1 MAEDKKPLDDG
12 RSKER
17 RAQKT
22 EMASLIKSL
31 KASTESNKAES
42 ETVDMQIF
50 LDQFKN
56 SMKVGDTNIKALKV
70 EFEKA
75 NEILNNQSSTAQE
88 KELAQQ
94 QIEAIKENVES
105 EEEKREKQKAQDEAN
120 SILNKMA
127 GKLDSVA
134 KGFDEFAG
142 KAIGAGGLLA
152 AAMLFI
158 NPELFFEKLQE
169 AIQGINTIINSI
181 TMAVEGD
188 FKGAWENLKENT
200 EGLGLVLGT
209 VALFVIGPIIR
220 AVSFILKTFKA
231 IGNGFKRVGNFFSRM
246 GTFFTNLK
254 NSKFFK
260 NAPKLL
266 GNIGKIVGKL
276 FLPITAIYYAFQGI
290 LKGFNTEGTIME
302 KLEAGLKETW
312 TGLVAFF
319 IDLPKWL
326 LGKIV
331 GIFNKEKGTAILDFN
346 TKEWLGNLS
355 EKLFFGP
362 SRAIRK
368 YIGDKTSAA
377 TESIGNFFSDFSFT
391 EFFQNIVNK
400 ITGFFSKIGEWIGNA
415 MDAAIEKVLSIG
427 EAISNFIKSIL
438 RAGLPDPTASVFS
451 VAGAAAKIIP
461 SAVYEYAGI
470 DKETGERIPDA
481 AKPPEEIATV
491 EPNLQSDVLATSQ
504 ENAQGQSAI
513 TTQTVVTSVTQQNS
527 SSSSSSSST
536 VVNPT
541 GNSMASMELAGATGG
556 RR

>member
-94 QIEAIKENVES
+94 QIEVIKENVES

-134 KGFDEFAG
+134 KGLDGFVSN
-142 KAIGAGGLLA
+142 AIGAGGLLA

-158 NPELFFEKLQE
+158 DPEKFFNILSGLFDAAIKIIGKISTFFKDKILPKLGQVEGEVDYTSVLIGSLALFFS
-169 AIQGINTIINSI
+169 GTIIRALSSTVKVMKTLVTAVKTFATFIKTSFVGNMISNLATTTKNFMSAGI
-181 TMAVEGD
+181 TKVKNAAIA
-188 FKGAWENLKENT
+188 FKAKMLTEFIPNMLANLKSMMASLGGKVMSLMNKLVT
-200 EGLGLVLGT
+200 LGKVFRGFMLTTFIPSMIAGFTGMMASMTPILIAMAPILVPILAIAAAFGLVLLGLNKIKESMGFT
-209 VALFVIGPIIR
+209 SIFDVIMYG
-220 AVSFILKTFKA
+220 VSFIKDGLAHLGNVFIRIAKKIAGLGAGLLEFLGVDVPDWVYKA
-231 IGNGFKRVGNFFSRM
+231 RDMELMATDNAARKRVELDQKAEAARLEKQKEEQLEN
-246 GTFFTNLK
+246 
-254 NSKFFK
+254 
-260 NAPKLL
+260 P
-266 GNIGKIVGKL
+266 
-276 FLPITAIYYAFQGI
+276 LPETSLIPQ
-290 LKGFNTEGTIME
+290 EIM
-302 KLEAGLKETW
+302 
-312 TGLVAFF
+312 
-319 IDLPKWL
+319 PM
-326 LGKIV
+326 
-331 GIFNKEKGTAILDFN
+331 
-346 TKEWLGNLS
+346 
-355 EKLFFGP
+355 
-362 SRAIRK
+362 
-368 YIGDKTSAA
+368 
-377 TESIGNFFSDFSFT
+377 
-391 EFFQNIVNK
+391 Q
-400 ITGFFSKIGEWIGNA
+400 
-415 MDAAIEKVLSIG
+415 
-427 EAISNFIKSIL
+427 
-438 RAGLPDPTASVFS
+438 
-451 VAGAAAKIIP
+451 
-461 SAVYEYAGI
+461 
-470 DKETGERIPDA
+470 
-481 AKPPEEIATV
+481 
-491 EPNLQSDVLATSQ
+491 PNLQSDVLATSQ

-541 GNSMASMELAGATGG
+541 GNSMSSMELAGATGG

>member
-22 EMASLIKSL
+22 EMTSLIKSL

-94 QIEAIKENVES
+94 QIEVIKENVES

-134 KGFDEFAG
+134 KGLDGFVSN
-142 KAIGAGGLLA
+142 AIGAGGLLA

-158 NPELFFEKLQE
+158 DPEKFFNILSGLFDAAIKIIGKISTFFKDKILPKLGQVEGEVDYTSVLIGSLALFFS
-169 AIQGINTIINSI
+169 GTIIRALSSTVKVMKTLVTAVKTFATFIKTSFVGNMISNLATTTKNFMSAGI
-181 TMAVEGD
+181 TKVKNAAIA
-188 FKGAWENLKENT
+188 FKAKMLTEFIPNMLANLKSMMASLGGKVMSLMNKLVT
-200 EGLGLVLGT
+200 LGKVFRGFMLTTFIPSMIAGFTGMMASMTPILIAMAPILVPILAIAAAFGLVLLGLNKIKESMGFT
-209 VALFVIGPIIR
+209 SIFDVIMYG
-220 AVSFILKTFKA
+220 VSFIKDGLAHLGNVFIRIAKKIAGLGAGLLEFLGVDVPDWVYKA
-231 IGNGFKRVGNFFSRM
+231 RDMELMATDNAARKRVELDQKAEAARLEKQKEEQLEN
-246 GTFFTNLK
+246 
-254 NSKFFK
+254 
-260 NAPKLL
+260 P
-266 GNIGKIVGKL
+266 
-276 FLPITAIYYAFQGI
+276 LPETSLIPQ
-290 LKGFNTEGTIME
+290 EIM
-302 KLEAGLKETW
+302 
-312 TGLVAFF
+312 
-319 IDLPKWL
+319 PM
-326 LGKIV
+326 
-331 GIFNKEKGTAILDFN
+331 
-346 TKEWLGNLS
+346 
-355 EKLFFGP
+355 
-362 SRAIRK
+362 
-368 YIGDKTSAA
+368 
-377 TESIGNFFSDFSFT
+377 
-391 EFFQNIVNK
+391 Q
-400 ITGFFSKIGEWIGNA
+400 
-415 MDAAIEKVLSIG
+415 
-427 EAISNFIKSIL
+427 
-438 RAGLPDPTASVFS
+438 
-451 VAGAAAKIIP
+451 
-461 SAVYEYAGI
+461 
-470 DKETGERIPDA
+470 
-481 AKPPEEIATV
+481 
-491 EPNLQSDVLATSQ
+491 PNLQSDVLATSQ

-527 SSSSSSSST
+527 SSNSSSSST

>member
-134 KGFDEFAG
+134 KGLDGFVSN
-142 KAIGAGGLLA
+142 AIGAGGLLA

-158 NPELFFEKLQE
+158 DPEKFFNILSGLFDAAIKIIGKISTFFKDKILPKLGQVEGEVDYTSVLIGSLALFFS
-169 AIQGINTIINSI
+169 GTIIRALSSTVKVMKTLVTAVKTFATFIKTSFVGNMISNLATTTKNFMSAGI
-181 TMAVEGD
+181 TKVKNAAIA
-188 FKGAWENLKENT
+188 FKAKMLTEFIPNMLANLKSMMASLGGKVMSLMNKLVT
-200 EGLGLVLGT
+200 LGKVFRGFMLTTFIPSMIAGFTGMMASMTPILIAMAPILVPILAIAAAFGLVLLGLNKIKESMGFT
-209 VALFVIGPIIR
+209 SIFDVIMYG
-220 AVSFILKTFKA
+220 VSFIKDGLAHLGNVFIRIAKKIAGLGAGLLEFLGVDVPDWVYKA
-231 IGNGFKRVGNFFSRM
+231 RDMELMATDNAARKRVELDQKAEAARLEKQKEEQLEN
-246 GTFFTNLK
+246 
-254 NSKFFK
+254 
-260 NAPKLL
+260 P
-266 GNIGKIVGKL
+266 
-276 FLPITAIYYAFQGI
+276 LPETSLIPQ
-290 LKGFNTEGTIME
+290 EIM
-302 KLEAGLKETW
+302 
-312 TGLVAFF
+312 
-319 IDLPKWL
+319 PM
-326 LGKIV
+326 
-331 GIFNKEKGTAILDFN
+331 
-346 TKEWLGNLS
+346 
-355 EKLFFGP
+355 
-362 SRAIRK
+362 
-368 YIGDKTSAA
+368 
-377 TESIGNFFSDFSFT
+377 
-391 EFFQNIVNK
+391 Q
-400 ITGFFSKIGEWIGNA
+400 
-415 MDAAIEKVLSIG
+415 
-427 EAISNFIKSIL
+427 
-438 RAGLPDPTASVFS
+438 
-451 VAGAAAKIIP
+451 
-461 SAVYEYAGI
+461 
-470 DKETGERIPDA
+470 
-481 AKPPEEIATV
+481 
-491 EPNLQSDVLATSQ
+491 PNLQSDVLATSQ

-541 GNSMASMELAGATGG
+541 GNSMSSMELAGATGG

>member
-94 QIEAIKENVES
+94 QIEVIKENVES

-134 KGFDEFAG
+134 KGLDGFVSN
-142 KAIGAGGLLA
+142 AIGAGGLLA

-158 NPELFFEKLQE
+158 DPEKFFNILSGLFDAAIKIIGKISTFFKDKILPKLGQVEGEVDYTSVLIGSLALFFS
-169 AIQGINTIINSI
+169 GTIIRALSSTVKVMKTLVTAVKTFATFIKTSFVGNMISNLATTTKNFMSAGI
-181 TMAVEGD
+181 TKVKNAAIA
-188 FKGAWENLKENT
+188 FKAKMLTEFIPNMLANLKSMMASLGGKVMSLMNKLVT
-200 EGLGLVLGT
+200 LGKVFRGFMLTTFIPSMIAGFTGMMASMTPILIAMAPILVPILAIAAAFGLVLLGLNKIKESMGFT
-209 VALFVIGPIIR
+209 SIFDVIMYG
-220 AVSFILKTFKA
+220 VSFIKDGLAHLGNVFIRIAKKIAGLGAGLLEFLGVDVPDWVYKA
-231 IGNGFKRVGNFFSRM
+231 RDMELMATDNAARKRVELDQKAEAARLEKQKEEQLEN
-246 GTFFTNLK
+246 
-254 NSKFFK
+254 
-260 NAPKLL
+260 P
-266 GNIGKIVGKL
+266 
-276 FLPITAIYYAFQGI
+276 LPETSLIPQ
-290 LKGFNTEGTIME
+290 EIM
-302 KLEAGLKETW
+302 
-312 TGLVAFF
+312 
-319 IDLPKWL
+319 PM
-326 LGKIV
+326 
-331 GIFNKEKGTAILDFN
+331 
-346 TKEWLGNLS
+346 
-355 EKLFFGP
+355 
-362 SRAIRK
+362 
-368 YIGDKTSAA
+368 
-377 TESIGNFFSDFSFT
+377 
-391 EFFQNIVNK
+391 Q
-400 ITGFFSKIGEWIGNA
+400 
-415 MDAAIEKVLSIG
+415 
-427 EAISNFIKSIL
+427 
-438 RAGLPDPTASVFS
+438 
-451 VAGAAAKIIP
+451 
-461 SAVYEYAGI
+461 
-470 DKETGERIPDA
+470 
-481 AKPPEEIATV
+481 
-491 EPNLQSDVLATSQ
+491 PNLQSDVLATSQ

-527 SSSSSSSST
+527 SSNSSSSST

-541 GNSMASMELAGATGG
+541 GNSMSSMELAGATGG

>member
-22 EMASLIKSL
+22 EMTSLIKSL

-94 QIEAIKENVES
+94 QIEVIKENVES

-134 KGFDEFAG
+134 KGLDGFVSN
-142 KAIGAGGLLA
+142 AIGAGGLLA

-158 NPELFFEKLQE
+158 DPEKFFNILSGLFDAAIKIIGKISTFFKDKILPKLGQVEGEVDYTSVLIGSLALFFS
-169 AIQGINTIINSI
+169 GTIIRALSSTVKVMKTLVTAVKTFATFIKTSFVGNMISNLATTTKNFMSAGI
-181 TMAVEGD
+181 TKVKNAAIA
-188 FKGAWENLKENT
+188 FKAKMLTEFIPNMLANLKSMMASLGGKVMSLMNKLVT
-200 EGLGLVLGT
+200 LGKVFRGFMLTTFIPSMIAGFTGMMASMTPILIAMAPILVPILAIAAAFGLVLLGLNKIKESMGFT
-209 VALFVIGPIIR
+209 SIFDVIMYG
-220 AVSFILKTFKA
+220 VSFIKDGLAHLGNVFIRIAKKIAGLGAGLLEFLGVDVPDWVYKA
-231 IGNGFKRVGNFFSRM
+231 RDMELMATDNAARKRVELDQKAEAARLEKQKEEQLEN
-246 GTFFTNLK
+246 
-254 NSKFFK
+254 
-260 NAPKLL
+260 P
-266 GNIGKIVGKL
+266 
-276 FLPITAIYYAFQGI
+276 LPETSLIPQ
-290 LKGFNTEGTIME
+290 EIM
-302 KLEAGLKETW
+302 
-312 TGLVAFF
+312 
-319 IDLPKWL
+319 PM
-326 LGKIV
+326 
-331 GIFNKEKGTAILDFN
+331 
-346 TKEWLGNLS
+346 
-355 EKLFFGP
+355 
-362 SRAIRK
+362 
-368 YIGDKTSAA
+368 
-377 TESIGNFFSDFSFT
+377 
-391 EFFQNIVNK
+391 Q
-400 ITGFFSKIGEWIGNA
+400 
-415 MDAAIEKVLSIG
+415 
-427 EAISNFIKSIL
+427 
-438 RAGLPDPTASVFS
+438 
-451 VAGAAAKIIP
+451 
-461 SAVYEYAGI
+461 
-470 DKETGERIPDA
+470 
-481 AKPPEEIATV
+481 
-491 EPNLQSDVLATSQ
+491 PNLQSDVLATSQ

-527 SSSSSSSST
+527 SSNSSSSST

-541 GNSMASMELAGATGG
+541 GNSMSSMELAGATGG

>member
-94 QIEAIKENVES
+94 QIEVIKENVES

-134 KGFDEFAG
+134 KGLDGFVSN
-142 KAIGAGGLLA
+142 AIGAGGLLA

-158 NPELFFEKLQE
+158 DPEKFFNILSGLFDAAIKIIGKISAFFKDKILPKLGQVEGEVDYTSVLIGSLALFFS
-169 AIQGINTIINSI
+169 GTIIRALSSTVKVMKTLVTAVKTFATFIKTSFVGNMISNLATTTKNFMSAGI
-181 TMAVEGD
+181 TKVKNAAIA
-188 FKGAWENLKENT
+188 FKAKMLTEFIPNMLANLKSMMASLGGKVMSLMNKLVT
-200 EGLGLVLGT
+200 LGKVFRGFMLTTFIPSMIAGFTGMMASMTPILIAMAPILVPILAIAAAFGLVLLGLNKIKESMGFT
-209 VALFVIGPIIR
+209 SIFDVIMYG
-220 AVSFILKTFKA
+220 VSFIKDGLAHLGNVFIRIAKKIAGLGAGLLEFLGVDVPDWVYKA
-231 IGNGFKRVGNFFSRM
+231 RDMELMATDNAARKRVELDQKAEAARLEKQKEEQLEN
-246 GTFFTNLK
+246 
-254 NSKFFK
+254 
-260 NAPKLL
+260 P
-266 GNIGKIVGKL
+266 
-276 FLPITAIYYAFQGI
+276 LPETSLIPQ
-290 LKGFNTEGTIME
+290 EIM
-302 KLEAGLKETW
+302 
-312 TGLVAFF
+312 
-319 IDLPKWL
+319 PM
-326 LGKIV
+326 
-331 GIFNKEKGTAILDFN
+331 
-346 TKEWLGNLS
+346 
-355 EKLFFGP
+355 
-362 SRAIRK
+362 
-368 YIGDKTSAA
+368 
-377 TESIGNFFSDFSFT
+377 
-391 EFFQNIVNK
+391 Q
-400 ITGFFSKIGEWIGNA
+400 
-415 MDAAIEKVLSIG
+415 
-427 EAISNFIKSIL
+427 
-438 RAGLPDPTASVFS
+438 
-451 VAGAAAKIIP
+451 
-461 SAVYEYAGI
+461 
-470 DKETGERIPDA
+470 
-481 AKPPEEIATV
+481 
-491 EPNLQSDVLATSQ
+491 PNLQSDVLATSQ

-527 SSSSSSSST
+527 SSNSSSSST

>member
-94 QIEAIKENVES
+94 QIEVIKENVES

-134 KGFDEFAG
+134 KGLDGFVSN
-142 KAIGAGGLLA
+142 AIGAGGLLA

-158 NPELFFEKLQE
+158 DPEKFFNILSGLFDAAIKIIGKISTFFKDKILPKLGQVEGEVDYTSVLIGSLALFFS
-169 AIQGINTIINSI
+169 GTIIRALSSTVKVMKTLVTAVKTFATFIKTSFVGNMISNLATTTKNFMSAGI
-181 TMAVEGD
+181 TKVKNAAIA
-188 FKGAWENLKENT
+188 FKAKMLTEFIPNMLANLKSMMASLGGKVMSLMNKLVT
-200 EGLGLVLGT
+200 LGKVFRGFMLTTFIPSMIAGFTGMMASMTPILIAMAPILVPILAIAAAFGLVLLGLNKIKESMGFT
-209 VALFVIGPIIR
+209 SIFDVIMYG
-220 AVSFILKTFKA
+220 VSFIKDGLAHLGNVFIRIAKKIAGLGAGLLEFLGVDVPDWVYKA
-231 IGNGFKRVGNFFSRM
+231 RDMELMATDNAARKRVELDQKAEAARLEKQKEEQLEN
-246 GTFFTNLK
+246 
-254 NSKFFK
+254 
-260 NAPKLL
+260 P
-266 GNIGKIVGKL
+266 
-276 FLPITAIYYAFQGI
+276 LPETSLIPQ
-290 LKGFNTEGTIME
+290 EIM
-302 KLEAGLKETW
+302 
-312 TGLVAFF
+312 
-319 IDLPKWL
+319 PM
-326 LGKIV
+326 
-331 GIFNKEKGTAILDFN
+331 
-346 TKEWLGNLS
+346 
-355 EKLFFGP
+355 
-362 SRAIRK
+362 
-368 YIGDKTSAA
+368 
-377 TESIGNFFSDFSFT
+377 
-391 EFFQNIVNK
+391 Q
-400 ITGFFSKIGEWIGNA
+400 
-415 MDAAIEKVLSIG
+415 
-427 EAISNFIKSIL
+427 
-438 RAGLPDPTASVFS
+438 
-451 VAGAAAKIIP
+451 
-461 SAVYEYAGI
+461 
-470 DKETGERIPDA
+470 
-481 AKPPEEIATV
+481 
-491 EPNLQSDVLATSQ
+491 PNLQSDVLATSQ

-527 SSSSSSSST
+527 SSNSSSSST